1 MVQVEH
7 PIPKEFS
14 PNLCY
19 DPENNMDNLSNK
31 RDFGP
36 FTPQE
41 LERFVAWLQD
51 KKLVF
56 EIVKDQAAENA
67 FTINDG
73 QNAVFRADLRTEVYL
88 AQIFTVRVEN
98 LTTEQVGQINTDFK
112 LLEEVP
118 ARFKTD
124 EKVIPFESDT
134 ELKTRLKQSSR
145 QKQQWA
151 VIIFILM
158 VIPLLFGLIKNILE

>member
-1 MVQVEH
+1 MN
-7 PIPKEFS
+7 
-14 PNLCY
+14 NL
-19 DPENNMDNLSNK
+19 NNK
-31 RDFGP
+31 TDFGP

-41 LERFVAWLQD
+41 LERFVTWLQA

-73 QNAVFRADLRTEVYL
+73 QNAVFRADLRTEIYL

-98 LTTEQVGQINTDFK
+98 LTKEQVAEISATFK
-112 LLEEVP
+112 LLEDIPE
-118 ARFKTD
+118 RFKGD
-124 EKVIPFESDT
+124 EKIIPFESDA
-134 ELKTRLKQSSR
+134 ELQVRLKRSSK

-158 VIPLLFGLIKNILE
+158 VIPLLIGLIKNF